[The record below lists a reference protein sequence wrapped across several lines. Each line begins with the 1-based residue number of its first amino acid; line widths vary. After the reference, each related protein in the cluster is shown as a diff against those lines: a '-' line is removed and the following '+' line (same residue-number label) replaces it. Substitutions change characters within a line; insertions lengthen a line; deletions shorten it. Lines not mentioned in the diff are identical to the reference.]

1 MTKEFNCYRLIFS
14 RVFVNDF
21 SKIYL
26 IHLRPKIK
34 GNEETQ
40 FHRYRYT
47 KVHSCKACKPI
58 QATRWIFLSNSTE
71 CIEWITASPRRNNR
85 HELPFSRWILPRNKA
100 FAIHS
105 LSFFSLPLLSLPLS
119 ILDRVGSTDVF
130 VRPGENS
137 QPTTKGTLPFSRDLH
152 KISILFDV
160 REKYRRVTNT
170 HARISPSPPSS
181 WMNLRLATIF
191 LPVETGSSRFNERHH
206 KGEKSLFSRLYPI
219 SRLHPSL
226 HAPSAP
232 QPPLSRLRIGPLSI
246 AAVLLLNLPQIRL
259 STLSFYIV
267 FDASFFSTLFPT
279 VDILSLDS

>member
-1 MTKEFNCYRLIFS
+1 MNNGFS
-14 RVFVNDF
+14 A
-21 SKIYL
+21 
-26 IHLRPKIK
+26 
-34 GNEETQ
+34 TQ
-40 FHRYRYT
+40 
-47 KVHSCKACKPI
+47 
-58 QATRWIFLSNSTE
+58 Q
-71 CIEWITASPRRNNR
+71 SPRTSI
-85 HELPFSRWILPRNKA
+85 FFRWILPRNKA

-105 LSFFSLPLLSLPLS
+105 LSLFFSSSPLSLPLS

-170 HARISPSPPSS
+170 HARISPFSFLLSSSSPR
-181 WMNLRLATIF
+181 MNLRLATS
-191 LPVETGSSRFNERHH
+191 PGETGSSWFNERHH

-246 AAVLLLNLPQIRL
+246 AAVLLLNLPQTRL
-259 STLSFYIV
+259 STLSLYIV

-279 VDILSLDS
+279 VDVLSLDS